1 MGILAV
7 IIYFTL
13 CLSICI
19 IVFMRIVS
27 FKIIIIII
35 IIIIIT
41 IIIII
46 VSVKRGVL
54 RYVSMLC

>member
-1 MGILAV
+1 MIMGIHAV

-27 FKIIIIII
+27 FKVIIIIII
-35 IIIIIT
+35 I
-41 IIIII
+41 
-46 VSVKRGVL
+46 VKKGVL
-54 RYVSMLC
+54 RFVSMVC

>member
-1 MGILAV
+1 MGIHAV

-27 FKIIIIII
+27 FKVIIIIII
-35 IIIIIT
+35 IIII
-41 IIIII
+41 
-46 VSVKRGVL
+46 VKKGVL
-54 RYVSMLC
+54 RFVSMVC

>member
-1 MGILAV
+1 MGTLAV

-35 IIIIIT
+35 IIIIT

>member
-1 MGILAV
+1 MGIHAV

-35 IIIIIT
+35 IIIT